1 MGSRWAILRLVV
13 DLHLPLTEIE
23 NWDLDDIRHV
33 NAILDMRQD
42 HEAAADAYHA
52 AQMAKPGERK

>member
-1 MGSRWAILRLVV
+1 MRLVV

-23 NWDLDDIRHV
+23 KWDLDDIRHV